1 MTVSETCRLAKE
13 HAGAI
18 AFSTEA
24 EKNQMLALAADAL
37 VAHADEIIE
46 ANKRDVAA
54 CTRGEQFR
62 DRLMLDETRIRN
74 IAEGLRQLIRLACP
88 VGEVIERYTTPNGLD
103 ISRVRVPFGVVGV
116 IYEARPNVTADAA
129 GLCIKSGNAVVL
141 RGSKDA
147 LASNQAIVRVMK
159 SAIAAGGSDPEFIQ
173 LIADA
178 SHEGARAFMRQ
189 KEYLDVLIPRGSA
202 ALIQAALENA
212 TVPVIETGTGN
223 CHVYVE
229 RTADLAMASGILCNA
244 KTQRISVCNAC
255 ESLVVDDAF
264 AREHLDVLLL
274 PLLERGVEIV
284 GDERARAYMP
294 AVGAATDE
302 DYFKEYLAMK
312 ISVKVVSGV
321 EEAIAGSMRIPPATA
336 KRSSRRIN
344 GRRSGFC
351 ARSIP
356 PASMSTHPRALRT
369 ALNSGS
375 ARKWG
380 SRRKSS
386 MHAVPWGSANSR
398 RTNSSS
404 AGTDRS
410 GNRRLRACRSGKPAA
425 IKTRSRAKARLCSV
439 FLFCGGSA
447 VTFSFR
453 VRSARRAENI
463 LLSNP

>member
-284 GDERARAYMP
+284 GDERARAYMS

-321 EEAIAGSMRIPPATA
+321 EEAIAWINAHSTRHSEAIVTQD
-336 KRSSRRIN
+336 KRAAERFLREIDSACVYVNASTRFTDGFEFGFGAEMGISTQKLHARGPMGLRELTSYKFVIRGN
-344 GRRSGFC
+344 GQIR
-351 ARSIP
+351 
-356 PASMSTHPRALRT
+356 
-369 ALNSGS
+369 
-375 ARKWG
+375 
-380 SRRKSS
+380 
-386 MHAVPWGSANSR
+386 
-398 RTNSSS
+398 
-404 AGTDRS
+404 
-410 GNRRLRACRSGKPAA
+410 
-425 IKTRSRAKARLCSV
+425 
-439 FLFCGGSA
+439 
-447 VTFSFR
+447 
-453 VRSARRAENI
+453 E
-463 LLSNP
+463 